1 MAAGYNDGSL
11 WIFDTDSGRP
21 VIPPMRG
28 HRGAMEA
35 SQFSPDGH
43 RIASADVNRT
53 VRVWNADTGQ
63 PIAESRPEHTDTIV
77 QLVFSP
83 DGRRLLST
91 SSDNTMR
98 LWDTDSDAFVG
109 KPLSGFESYFSRVA
123 FSPDGQ
129 RLVSLSAYSLRPWDT
144 RNWQLVGKPHL
155 SSNILRQFGRPPGW
169 PFLCHRRRHAKP
181 SAMGHDHGCADWES
195 HARSP

>member
-35 SQFSPDGH
+35 PQFSSNGH
-43 RIASADVNRT
+43 RIASAGVNRT

-91 SSDNTMR
+91 SSENTMR

-129 RLVSLSAYSLRPWDT
+129 RLVPERVLTSTVGHQELATRRQAASQLQHSSAVWPSARMALSLSPA
-144 RNWQLVGKPHL
+144 
-155 SSNILRQFGRPPGW
+155 
-169 PFLCHRRRHAKP
+169 A
-181 SAMGHDHGCADWES
+181 
-195 HARSP
+195 ARKAFSDGT

>member
-43 RIASADVNRT
+43 RIASAGVNRT

-77 QLVFSP
+77 Q
-83 DGRRLLST
+83 
-91 SSDNTMR
+91 
-98 LWDTDSDAFVG
+98 A
-109 KPLSGFESYFSRVA
+109 
-123 FSPDGQ
+123 
-129 RLVSLSAYSLRPWDT
+129 
-144 RNWQLVGKPHL
+144 
-155 SSNILRQFGRPPGW
+155 
-169 PFLCHRRRHAKP
+169 P
-181 SAMGHDHGCADWES
+181 SAPTGASSQPVDKTTRCDCGMRIPAT
-195 HARSP
+195 R

>member
-11 WIFDTDSGRP
+11 WIFDTESGRP

-43 RIASADVNRT
+43 RIASAGVNRT
-53 VRVWNADTGQ
+53 VRVWNVDTGQ
-63 PIAESRPEHTDTIV
+63 PLAESRPEHTDTIV
-77 QLVFSP
+77 QLV
-83 DGRRLLST
+83 
-91 SSDNTMR
+91 
-98 LWDTDSDAFVG
+98 
-109 KPLSGFESYFSRVA
+109 